1 MVTKLHR
8 RMGAMIRENVSAAL
22 SGDHHIRISS
32 FWYGLG
38 NMLPDLSWL
47 PVTHPHFASRSFP
60 YIYKKLV
67 LSLTKHR
74 RHAFD
79 QYLISPVFSLRLG
92 IVSHYLC
99 DFFCAAHQGDG
110 INGAKRHLNYEHE
123 MRDFFYDHKSEIEAL
138 CRFEPETDAKAT
150 RPADP
155 DYLFSVFAQWHAY
168 YRDTQSSFLEGFT
181 SSDEPIEDLAE
192 VFVTDI
198 RTAIACCTCV
208 ICSFVTPVAVT
219 CRIE

>member
-8 RMGAMIRENVSAAL
+8 RMGTMIRENVVAAL
-22 SGDHHIRISS
+22 AGEHHVRVSS

-38 NMLPDLSWL
+38 NMLPDISWL
-47 PVTHPHFASRSFP
+47 PITHPHFASRSFP
-60 YIYKKLV
+60 FIVKKLG
-67 LSLTKHR
+67 LSLAKHQK
-74 RHAFD
+74 HELD
-79 QYLISPVFSLRLG
+79 QLIVSPVCSLRLG

-123 MRDFFYDHKSEIEAL
+123 MRDFFYEHKDEIESL
-138 CRFEPETDAKAT
+138 CRFSPQTLDNSTEPCDS
-150 RPADP
+150 
-155 DYLFSVFAQWHAY
+155 DYLFELFEGWHSY
-168 YRDTQSSFLEGFT
+168 YRDTQSSFLLDFGNKEQ
-181 SSDEPIEDLAE
+181 SAMDLTE

-208 ICSFVTPVAVT
+208 ICSFAVPVAVT
-219 CRIE
+219 CRID